1 MSDFSIIGNRT
12 AMIDA
17 AAKTTGAGKYTDDL
31 SVPGMLVGKI
41 LHSPYPH
48 ARIRRI
54 DTSRAEKCEGVVA
67 VVVGQ
72 DAPNP
77 YGILP
82 VGHDEYALA
91 LDKVRY
97 VGDNVAC
104 VVAVSESIA
113 ETALELIDVEYEVLP
128 AYFDPEESMKAVTDL
143 IHDSKPGNLEKDY
156 HHVFGDPDQGF
167 AGADQIAEARF
178 IANEVTHAAMEPHST
193 LASFEIDPHTG
204 KPGRLTVWSSTQVPY
219 YLQHKLSLVLEMPMA
234 QIRVIKPL
242 VGGGFG
248 GKSEV
253 IPLEI
258 IAAIAARKAQA
269 AVKITYTREEVFWAH
284 RGRPRTIIDLKTG
297 VKKDGRITAVKA
309 RVVQDGG
316 AYCSYGVVTILYSGA
331 LLGALYDIPNIQ
343 YDGYRVLTNKPA
355 CGAMRGH
362 GTVNVRFAFESQL
375 DELALAIGMDPAEIR
390 QRNLLQ
396 PPCITVNG
404 LRVQSYGLPECIEK
418 TVDRSGWKQRKGKL
432 PRGRGLGIAC
442 SHYVSGAAN
451 SIIRSDMPHS
461 TVNIKIDRDG
471 GVVVYTGASE
481 IGQGSDTMTA
491 QIAAEVLGCSLPRVR
506 VIAADTDLTPI
517 DIGSYSSRVTFMA
530 GNATLRAAS
539 EVKRLIAAAAAKK
552 MGCAAEDLIFRN
564 DQVLR
569 KNAAASVGELADKS
583 VRTTQDEASV
593 SGRVEGQILRGSLQ
607 QKRKEEG
614 PKEKMSFEEAVVAAI
629 DFHGGLTGT
638 GSYAPPQEARGG
650 KHKGAGVGPSPA
662 YSYSAQVAEVSVD
675 EETGEVVVH
684 KVWAAHDCG
693 RALNPVSVEGQII
706 GSVWMGMGQALTEE
720 MVWKDGML
728 MNPGLLEYRS
738 PSSVESPEVEPII
751 VESVDPEGPFG
762 AKECSEGSLAAT
774 IPAIANAIYD
784 AVGVRLRESPFT
796 PERVL
801 SALRA
806 KRNARALNLTKVL
819 TRLLRHASA
828 NTADR
833 CASKVR
839 ARNATRSIHRGEK
852 CRPPRAVPIEPY
864 KVQTAPAQNCRRRNR
879 VSRGTFDACR
889 AWQLARAGSNS
900 HPNHCRRHRFNSIDA
915 AETIRAGARSRSA
928 RNRSAARHPAA
939 ARRRRRNRGP
949 HHAPR
954 HRALRLSAPALC
966 GPHRSS
972 GDRGIA
978 RTAEHGHHRR

>member
-1 MSDFSIIGNRT
+1 MSDFSIIGKPT

-17 AAKTTGAGKYTDDL
+17 AGKTTGAGKYTDDL
-31 SVPGMLVGKI
+31 SLPGMLIGKI

-48 ARIRRI
+48 ARIKSI
-54 DTSRAEKCEGVVA
+54 NTSRAEKCEGVVSVA
-67 VVVGQ
+67 VGK

-82 VGHDEYALA
+82 VGHDEYPLA

-104 VVAVSESIA
+104 VVAVSEAIA
-113 ETALELIDVEYEVLP
+113 EKALELIDVEYEVLP
-128 AYFDPEESMKAVTDL
+128 AYFDPEESMKAQTDL

-167 AGADQIAEARF
+167 AEADQVAEARF

-258 IAAIAARKAQA
+258 IAAVAARKAQA
-269 AVKITYTREEVFWAH
+269 PVKITYTREEVFWAH

-297 VKKDGRITAVKA
+297 VKRDGRITAVKA

-375 DELALAIGMDPAEIR
+375 DELAAKIGIDPAEIR
-390 QRNLLQ
+390 RSNLLK

-418 TVDRSGWKQRKGKL
+418 TVARSGWKERKGKL
-432 PRGRGLGIAC
+432 PKGRGLGIAC

-491 QIAAEVLGCSLPRVR
+491 QVAAEVLGCALPRVR

-530 GNATLRAAS
+530 GNATLRAAE
-539 EVKRLIAAAAAKK
+539 EVKKMIAAAAAKK
-552 MGCAAEDLIFRN
+552 MNCTPEEL
-564 DQVLR
+564 VLR
-569 KNAAASVGELADKS
+569 GDVVIRRNGHVGTPAPGRPAEQSSA
-583 VRTTQDEASV
+583 ASV
-593 SGRVEGQILRGSLQ
+593 SGHVEGQILRGSLQ

-614 PKEKMSFEEAVVAAI
+614 PKDWMTFEEAVVAAI
-629 DFHGGLTGT
+629 DFHGALTGT

-675 EETGEVVVH
+675 EETGEVTVH

-784 AVGVRLRESPFT
+784 AVGVRLHESPFT

-801 SALRA
+801 AALRA
-806 KRNARALNLTKVL
+806 KKNAKLLNLTEGVDPTSP
-819 TRLLRHASA
+819 TRFREHGGSLCFKGKGPERHALDPS
-828 NTADR
+828 R
-833 CASKVR
+833 R
-839 ARNATRSIHRGEK
+839 ARITTEG
-852 CRPPRAVPIEPY
+852 
-864 KVQTAPAQNCRRRNR
+864 QQ
-879 VSRGTFDACR
+879 
-889 AWQLARAGSNS
+889 Q
-900 HPNHCRRHRFNSIDA
+900 
-915 AETIRAGARSRSA
+915 
-928 RNRSAARHPAA
+928 
-939 ARRRRRNRGP
+939 
-949 HHAPR
+949 
-954 HRALRLSAPALC
+954 
-966 GPHRSS
+966 
-972 GDRGIA
+972 
-978 RTAEHGHHRR
+978 

>member
-1 MSDFSIIGNRT
+1 MSDFSIVGKPT

-17 AAKTTGAGKYTDDL
+17 AEKTTGGGKYTDDL

-48 ARIRRI
+48 ARIKRI
-54 DTSRAEKCEGVVA
+54 DTSRAEQLEGVVTVA
-67 VVVGQ
+67 IGK

-77 YGILP
+77 FGILP
-82 VGHDEYALA
+82 VGHDEHALA

-104 VVAVSESIA
+104 VVAISEAIA
-113 ETALELIDVEYEVLP
+113 EKALELIEVDYELLP
-128 AYFDPEESMKAVTDL
+128 SYFDPEESMKAENDL
-143 IHDSKPGNLEKDY
+143 IHDRKPHNLEKDY
-156 HHVFGDPDQGF
+156 HHVFGDPDKGF
-167 AGADQIAEARF
+167 SEADQVCEARF
-178 IANEVTHAAMEPHST
+178 IANEVTHAAMEPHSS
-193 LASFEIDPHTG
+193 LSSFELDPHTG
-204 KPGRLTVWSSTQVPY
+204 KLGRLTVWSSTQVPY
-219 YLQHKLSLVLEMPMA
+219 YLQHKLSLVLEMPMS

-258 IAAIAARKAQA
+258 IAAIAARKAKA
-269 AVKITYTREEVFWAH
+269 PVKITYTREEVFWAH

-297 VKKDGRITAVKA
+297 VKNDGRITAVRA

-331 LLGALYDIPNIQ
+331 LLGALYDIPHIQ

-375 DELALAIGMDPAEIR
+375 DELAGKIGMDPAEIR
-390 QRNLLQ
+390 QRNLLK

-418 TVDRSGWKQRKGKL
+418 TVERSGWKRRKGNLSK
-432 PRGRGLGIAC
+432 GRGLGIAC

-491 QIAAEVLGCSLPRVR
+491 QVAAEILGCSLARVR

-530 GNATLRAAS
+530 GNATLRAA
-539 EVKRLIAAAAAKK
+539 EDVKKRIAAAAAKK
-552 MGCAAEDLIFRN
+552 MNCAPEELVFREDVVFKKGSPAPAAKKDADEEAE
-564 DQVLR
+564 V
-569 KNAAASVGELADKS
+569 
-583 VRTTQDEASV
+583 TQAGASV

-614 PKEKMSFEEAVVAAI
+614 PKDWMTFEEAVVAAI
-629 DFHGGLTGT
+629 DFHGALTGT
-638 GSYAPPQEARGG
+638 GSYAPPPEARGG
-650 KHKGAGVGPSPA
+650 KHKGGGVGPSPA

-675 EETGEVVVH
+675 EDTGEVTVH

-728 MNPGLLEYRS
+728 MNAGMLEYRS
-738 PSSVESPEVEPII
+738 PSSVESPEIEPII
-751 VESVDPEGPFG
+751 VESIDPEGPFG

-774 IPAIANAIYD
+774 IPAISNAIFD
-784 AVGVRLRESPFT
+784 AVGVRLHESPFT

-801 SALRA
+801 AALRA
-806 KRNARALNLTKVL
+806 KRKDKALNLTEGVDPTWPVRFREHGGSLRFKGKGPQ
-819 TRLLRHASA
+819 RHAL
-828 NTADR
+828 D
-833 CASKVR
+833 
-839 ARNATRSIHRGEK
+839 
-852 CRPPRAVPIEPY
+852 P
-864 KVQTAPAQNCRRRNR
+864 
-879 VSRGTFDACR
+879 ACR
-889 AWQLARAGSNS
+889 E
-900 HPNHCRRHRFNSIDA
+900 DA
-915 AETIRAGARSRSA
+915 AIAGGA
-928 RNRSAARHPAA
+928 
-939 ARRRRRNRGP
+939 
-949 HHAPR
+949 
-954 HRALRLSAPALC
+954 
-966 GPHRSS
+966 
-972 GDRGIA
+972 D
-978 RTAEHGHHRR
+978 

>member
-1 MSDFSIIGNRT
+1 MPNDFSIIGKPI
-12 AMIDA
+12 AMVDA
-17 AAKTTGAGKYTDDL
+17 AGKTTGAGKYTDDL
-31 SVPGMLVGKI
+31 CLPGMLVGKI

-48 ARIRRI
+48 ARVKGI
-54 DTSRAEKCEGVVA
+54 DTARAEKLDGVIAVA
-67 VVVGQ
+67 TGK
-72 DAPNP
+72 DAPNT

-82 VGHDEYALA
+82 VGHDEHALA
-91 LDKVRY
+91 VDKVRY

-104 VVAVSESIA
+104 VAAVDEATA
-113 ETALELIDVEYEVLP
+113 EQALELIDVEYEVLP
-128 AYFDPEESMKAVTDL
+128 AYFDPEESMKAETDL
-143 IHDSKPGNLEKDY
+143 IHDNKPHNIEKDY
-156 HHVFGDPDQGF
+156 HHVFGDPEKGF
-167 AGADQIAEARF
+167 AEADHVAEARF

-193 LASFEIDPHTG
+193 LAAFEIDSQTG
-204 KPGRLTVWSSTQVPY
+204 QPGRLTVWSSTQVPY
-219 YLQHKLSLVLEMPMA
+219 YLQHKLSLVLEMPMS

-258 IAAIAARKAQA
+258 IAAIAARKAKRP
-269 AVKITYTREEVFWAH
+269 VKITYTREEVFWAH

-297 VKKDGRITAVKA
+297 VKNDGRITAVKA

-316 AYCSYGVVTILYSGA
+316 GYCSYGVVTILYSGA

-375 DELALAIGMDPAEIR
+375 DELAARINLDRAEIR
-390 QRNLLQ
+390 RRNLLQ

-404 LRVQSYGLPECIEK
+404 LRVQSYGLPECIDK
-418 TVDRSGWKQRKGKL
+418 VVARSGWNVRMGKL

-471 GVVVYTGASE
+471 GVVVYTGAAE

-491 QIAAEVLGCSLPRVR
+491 QIAAEVLGCSLARVR

-530 GNATLRAAS
+530 GNATLRAAE
-539 EVKRLIAAAAAKK
+539 EVKKRIAAAAAKK
-552 MGCAAEDLIFRN
+552 MNCAADDLLFR
-564 DQVLR
+564 DDVVSKR
-569 KNAAASVGELADKS
+569 GSGKNSRVTS
-583 VRTTQDEASV
+583 IEASA

-614 PKEKMSFEEAVVAAI
+614 SKAWMSFEEAVVAAI
-629 DFHGGLTGT
+629 DFHGALTGT
-638 GSYAPPQEARGG
+638 GSYAPPPEARGG

-675 EETGEVVVH
+675 EDIGEVIVH
-684 KVWAAHDCG
+684 KVWASHDCG
-693 RALNPVSVEGQII
+693 RALNPVAVEGQII
-706 GSVWMGMGQALTEE
+706 GSVWMGLGQALQEE

-751 VESVDPEGPFG
+751 VESIDPEGPFG

-784 AVGVRLRESPFT
+784 AVGIRLREAPFT

-801 SALRA
+801 AALRQGNWE
-806 KRNARALNLTKVL
+806 KKALEI
-819 TRLLRHASA
+819 TRG
-828 NTADR
+828 AD
-833 CASKVR
+833 
-839 ARNATRSIHRGEK
+839 
-852 CRPPRAVPIEPY
+852 P
-864 KVQTAPAQNCRRRNR
+864 TAPK
-879 VSRGTFDACR
+879 TFR
-889 AWQLARAGSNS
+889 EHGGSTWYKGKG
-900 HPNHCRRHRFNSIDA
+900 PQRHEQD
-915 AETIRAGARSRSA
+915 
-928 RNRSAARHPAA
+928 P
-939 ARRRRRNRGP
+939 ARRAP
-949 HHAPR
+949 HADT
-954 HRALRLSAPALC
+954 A
-966 GPHRSS
+966 
-972 GDRGIA
+972 GDD
-978 RTAEHGHHRR
+978 

>member
-1 MSDFSIIGNRT
+1 MTNFSIIGKPT
-12 AMIDA
+12 AMVDA
-17 AAKTTGAGKYTDDL
+17 AGKTTGSGKYTDDL
-31 SVPGMLVGKI
+31 SLPGMLVGKI

-54 DTSRAEKCEGVVA
+54 DTSLAQKLDGVVA
-67 VVVGQ
+67 VVTGK
-72 DAPNP
+72 DAPTP
-77 YGILP
+77 FGILP
-82 VGHDEYALA
+82 VGHDEHALA
-91 LDKVRY
+91 VDKVRY

-104 VVAVSESIA
+104 VAAVSEAVA
-113 ETALELIDVEYEVLP
+113 EKALELIDVEFEVLP
-128 AYFDPEESMKAVTDL
+128 AYFDPEDSMKAESDL
-143 IHDSKPGNLEKDY
+143 IHDHKAHNVEKDY
-156 HHVFGDPDQGF
+156 HHVFGDPEKAF
-167 AGADQIAEARF
+167 AESDCVLEARF

-204 KPGRLTVWSSTQVPY
+204 NRGRLTVWSSTQVPY

-253 IPLEI
+253 IPLEL
-258 IAAIAARKAQA
+258 IAAVAARAAQA
-269 AVKITYTREEVFWAH
+269 PVKITYTREEVFWAH

-297 VKKDGRITAVKA
+297 AKRDGSITAVKA

-375 DELALAIGMDPAEIR
+375 DEIAAKLHLDPAEIR
-390 QRNLLQ
+390 RRNLLK

-404 LRVQSYGLPECIEK
+404 LRVQSYGLPECIDQVV
-418 TVDRSGWKQRKGKL
+418 TRSGWNERKGKL
-432 PRGRGLGIAC
+432 PRGRGLGVAC

-471 GVVVYTGASE
+471 GVVVYTGASD
-481 IGQGSDTMTA
+481 IGQGSDTMVA
-491 QIAAEVLGCSLPRVR
+491 QIASETLGCSLGRVR

-517 DIGSYSSRVTFMA
+517 DIGSYSSRVTFMN
-530 GNATLRAAS
+530 GNATLRAA
-539 EVKRLIAAAAAKK
+539 EDVKKQIASAAARK
-552 MGCAAEDLIFRN
+552 MNCNPEDLVFRE
-564 DQVLR
+564 DKVAL
-569 KNAAASVGELADKS
+569 ASRRPGDGGEPTAEGP
-583 VRTTQDEASV
+583 TV
-593 SGRVEGQILRGSLQ
+593 SGHVDGQILRGSLQ

-614 PKEKMSFEEAVVAAI
+614 PKDQLSFEEAVVAAI
-629 DFHGGLTGT
+629 DFHGALSGT
-638 GSYAPPQEARGG
+638 GSYAPPLEARGG

-675 EETGEVVVH
+675 QETGEVTVH

-706 GSVWMGMGQALTEE
+706 GSVWMGLGQALEEE

-728 MNPGLLEYRS
+728 LNPGLLEYRS
-738 PSSVESPEVEPII
+738 PSAAESPEIEPII
-751 VESVDPEGPFG
+751 VESIDPEGPFG

-774 IPAIANAIYD
+774 IPAISNAIYE
-784 AVGVRLRESPFT
+784 AVGIRLHECPFT

-801 SALRA
+801 AALRA
-806 KRNARALNLTKVL
+806 KNHAKPINLTEGIDP
-819 TRLLRHASA
+819 T
-828 NTADR
+828 DP
-833 CASKVR
+833 
-839 ARNATRSIHRGEK
+839 ARFREHG
-852 CRPPRAVPIEPY
+852 
-864 KVQTAPAQNCRRRNR
+864 
-879 VSRGTFDACR
+879 
-889 AWQLARAGSNS
+889 GSLWFKGKG
-900 HPNHCRRHRFNSIDA
+900 P
-915 AETIRAGARSRSA
+915 E
-928 RNRSAARHPAA
+928 RHPLDPS
-939 ARRRRRNRGP
+939 RREATAVAG
-949 HHAPR
+949 
-954 HRALRLSAPALC
+954 
-966 GPHRSS
+966 
-972 GDRGIA
+972 GDD
-978 RTAEHGHHRR
+978 

>member
-1 MSDFSIIGNRT
+1 MSDFSIIGKPT
-12 AMIDA
+12 AMVDA
-17 AAKTTGAGKYTDDL
+17 AEKTTGSGKYTDDL
-31 SVPGMLVGKI
+31 RVPGMLVGKI

-48 ARIRRI
+48 ARIRSI
-54 DTSRAEKCEGVVA
+54 DTKRAEALEGVVA
-67 VVVGQ
+67 AVIGK

-82 VGHDEYALA
+82 VGHDEHALA

-104 VVAVSESIA
+104 VVAVSEAIA
-113 ETALELIDVEYEVLP
+113 EKALELIDVEYEVLP
-128 AYFDPEESMKAVTDL
+128 AYFDPEESMKAKTNL
-143 IHDSKPGNLEKDY
+143 IHDNKPGNLEKDY
-156 HHVFGDPDQGF
+156 HHAFGDPDKGF
-167 AGADQIAEARF
+167 AEADHVAEARF

-193 LASFEIDPHTG
+193 LASFELDPHTG
-204 KPGRLTVWSSTQVPY
+204 KLGRLTVWSSTQVPY
-219 YLQHKLSLVLEMPMA
+219 YLQHKLSLVLEMPMS

-258 IAAIAARKAQA
+258 IAAVAARKAQA
-269 AVKITYTREEVFWAH
+269 PVKITYTREEVFWAH

-297 VKKDGRITAVKA
+297 VTNDGRITAVKA

-331 LLGALYDIPNIQ
+331 LLGALYDIPHIQ

-375 DELALAIGMDPAEIR
+375 DELAAKIGMDPAEIR
-390 QRNLLQ
+390 QRNLLK

-418 TVDRSGWKQRKGKL
+418 TVERSGWKQRKGKL
-432 PRGRGLGIAC
+432 PKGRGLGIAC

-491 QIAAEVLGCSLPRVR
+491 QVAAEVLGCSLARVR

-530 GNATLRAAS
+530 GNATLRAA
-539 EVKRLIAAAAAKK
+539 EDVKKRIAAAAAKK
-552 MGCAAEDLIFRN
+552 MDCAAEELVFR
-564 DQVLR
+564 DDVIYKTSLLR
-569 KNAAASVGELADKS
+569 SAEGESAQIPRGPGGRGRPSPHDSFSPRTSSSPQAAE
-583 VRTTQDEASV
+583 QASV

-607 QKRKEEG
+607 QKRKEEC
-614 PKEKMSFEEAVVAAI
+614 PKEWMTFEEAVVAAI
-629 DFHGGLTGT
+629 DFHGALTGT
-638 GSYAPPQEARGG
+638 GSYAPPPEARGG
-650 KHKGAGVGPSPA
+650 KHKGGGVGPSPA

-675 EETGEVVVH
+675 EDTGEVTVH

-693 RALNPVSVEGQII
+693 RALNPVSVQGQII

-728 MNPGLLEYRS
+728 MNAGMLEYRS

-751 VESVDPEGPFG
+751 VESIDPEGPFG

-774 IPAIANAIYD
+774 IPAISNAIYD
-784 AVGVRLRESPFT
+784 AVGVRLHESPFT

-801 SALRA
+801 AALRA
-806 KRNARALNLTKVL
+806 KRNAKVL
-819 TRLLRHASA
+819 DLTEGV
-828 NTADR
+828 D
-833 CASKVR
+833 
-839 ARNATRSIHRGEK
+839 
-852 CRPPRAVPIEPY
+852 P
-864 KVQTAPAQNCRRRNR
+864 TAPARFREHGGSLCFKNKGPERHAL
-879 VSRGTFDACR
+879 DP
-889 AWQLARAGSNS
+889 ARSPGV
-900 HPNHCRRHRFNSIDA
+900 PK
-915 AETIRAGARSRSA
+915 AGA
-928 RNRSAARHPAA
+928 
-939 ARRRRRNRGP
+939 
-949 HHAPR
+949 
-954 HRALRLSAPALC
+954 
-966 GPHRSS
+966 
-972 GDRGIA
+972 D
-978 RTAEHGHHRR
+978 

>member
-1 MSDFSIIGNRT
+1 MV
-12 AMIDA
+12 DA
-17 AAKTTGAGKYTDDL
+17 AEKTTGAGKYTDDL

-48 ARIRRI
+48 ARIKKI
-54 DTSRAEKCEGVVA
+54 DTARAEQLEGVVA
-67 VVVGQ
+67 VAIGK
-72 DAPNP
+72 DAPKT

-82 VGHDEYALA
+82 VGHDEYPLA
-91 LDKVRY
+91 LDRVRY

-104 VVAVSESIA
+104 VIAINEAIA
-113 ETALELIDVEYEVLP
+113 EKALELIDVDYEVLP
-128 AYFDPEESMKAVTDL
+128 AYFDPEESMKAESDL
-143 IHDSKPGNLEKDY
+143 IHDHKPNNIEKDY
-156 HHVFGDPDQGF
+156 HHVFGDPEKGF
-167 AGADQIAEARF
+167 AEADQIAEGRF
-178 IANEVTHAAMEPHST
+178 LANEVTHAAMEPHST

-204 KPGRLTVWSSTQVPY
+204 KPGRLIVWSSTQVPY
-219 YLQHKLSLVLEMPMA
+219 YLQHKLSLVLEMPMQ

-269 AVKITYTREEVFWAH
+269 PVKITYTREEVFWAH

-297 VKKDGRITAVKA
+297 VKRDGRITAVKA
-309 RVVQDGG
+309 RVIQDGG

-375 DELALAIGMDPAEIR
+375 DELAVQIGMDPAEIR

-418 TVDRSGWKQRKGKL
+418 TVERSGWKQRKGKL
-432 PRGRGLGIAC
+432 PKGRGLGIAC

-491 QIAAEVLGCSLPRVR
+491 QVAAETLGCSLARVR

-530 GNATLRAAS
+530 GNATLRAAE
-539 EVKRLIAAAAAKK
+539 EVKKLIAAAAAKK
-552 MGCAAEDLIFRN
+552 MGCQPEDLVFKR
-564 DQVLR
+564 DTVS
-569 KNAAASVGELADKS
+569 KGAANHVGTAALGRPAEQSSAA
-583 VRTTQDEASV
+583 TV

-607 QKRKEEG
+607 QKRKDEG
-614 PKEKMSFEEAVVAAI
+614 PKDQMTFEEAVVAAI
-629 DFHGGLTGT
+629 DFHGALTGT
-638 GSYAPPQEARGG
+638 GSYAPPPEARGG

-662 YSYSAQVAEVSVD
+662 YSYSAQAAEVSVD
-675 EETGEVVVH
+675 EETGEVTVH

-738 PSSVESPEVEPII
+738 PSSVESPDVEPII
-751 VESVDPEGPFG
+751 VESIDPEGPFG

-784 AVGVRLRESPFT
+784 AVGVRLHESPFT

-801 SALRA
+801 AALRA
-806 KRNARALNLTKVL
+806 KKNAKALNLTEGV
-819 TRLLRHASA
+819 
-828 NTADR
+828 D
-833 CASKVR
+833 
-839 ARNATRSIHRGEK
+839 
-852 CRPPRAVPIEPY
+852 P
-864 KVQTAPAQNCRRRNR
+864 TAPAQFREH
-879 VSRGTFDACR
+879 G
-889 AWQLARAGSNS
+889 GSLWFKGKG
-900 HPNHCRRHRFNSIDA
+900 PD
-915 AETIRAGARSRSA
+915 
-928 RNRSAARHPAA
+928 RHPLDPSRQEMPAA
-939 ARRRRRNRGP
+939 GGGA
-949 HHAPR
+949 
-954 HRALRLSAPALC
+954 
-966 GPHRSS
+966 
-972 GDRGIA
+972 D
-978 RTAEHGHHRR
+978 

>member
-1 MSDFSIIGNRT
+1 MQRHMTDFSIIGKPT
-12 AMIDA
+12 AMVDA
-17 AAKTTGAGKYTDDL
+17 AEKTTGAGKYTDDL
-31 SVPGMLVGKI
+31 SLPGVMVGKI

-48 ARIRRI
+48 ARIKRM
-54 DTSRAEKCEGVVA
+54 DTTRAQQLEGVAA
-67 VVVGQ
+67 VVVGN

-82 VGHDEYALA
+82 VGHDEHALA

-104 VVAVSESIA
+104 VVATSEAIA
-113 ETALELIDVEYEVLP
+113 EKALELIQVDYEVLP
-128 AYFDPEESMKAVTDL
+128 AYFDPEESMKAEKDL
-143 IHDSKPGNLEKDY
+143 IHDNKPHNLEKDY
-156 HHVFGDPDQGF
+156 HHVFGDPEKGF
-167 AGADQIAEARF
+167 AEADEIAEARF

-193 LASFEIDPHTG
+193 LASFEIDPYTG
-204 KPGRLTVWSSTQVPY
+204 NPGRLTVWSSTQVPY
-219 YLQHKLSLVLEMPMA
+219 YLQHKLSLVLEMPMQ

-258 IAAIAARKAQA
+258 IAAIAARKAEA
-269 AVKITYTREEVFWAH
+269 PVKITYTREEVFWAH

-297 VKKDGRITAVKA
+297 VKNDGRITAVKA

-375 DELALAIGMDPAEIR
+375 DELAAKISMDPTEIR
-390 QRNLLQ
+390 RRNLLQ

-404 LRVQSYGLPECIEK
+404 LRVQSYGLPECIDK
-418 TVDRSGWKQRKGKL
+418 TVERSGWRRRKGKL

-491 QIAAEVLGCSLPRVR
+491 QIAAEVLGCSLSRIR

-530 GNATLRAAS
+530 GNATLRAAT
-539 EVKRLIAAAAAKK
+539 EVKKQIAHAAAKK
-552 MGCAAEDLIFRN
+552 MNCAPDDLFFREDLVVRRN
-564 DQVLR
+564 GYEGTAVLGNLPQAETR
-569 KNAAASVGELADKS
+569 GPGKPNSP
-583 VRTTQDEASV
+583 ASV
-593 SGRVEGQILRGSLQ
+593 SGYVEGQILRGSLQ
-607 QKRKEEG
+607 QKRKDDG
-614 PKEKMSFEEAVVAAI
+614 PKDQMTFEEAVVASI
-629 DFHGGLTGT
+629 DFHGALTGT
-638 GSYAPPQEARGG
+638 GSYAPPPEARGG

-675 EETGEVVVH
+675 EETGEVTVH

-738 PSSVESPEVEPII
+738 PSAVESPEVEPII

-784 AVGVRLRESPFT
+784 AVGIRLHESPFT

-801 SALRA
+801 AALRA
-806 KRNARALNLTKVL
+806 KKSAKALNLTEGVDPTSPQRFREPGGSLWFKGKGPE
-819 TRLLRHASA
+819 RHPADPSRAHASA
-828 NTADR
+828 GGAD
-833 CASKVR
+833 
-839 ARNATRSIHRGEK
+839 
-852 CRPPRAVPIEPY
+852 
-864 KVQTAPAQNCRRRNR
+864 
-879 VSRGTFDACR
+879 
-889 AWQLARAGSNS
+889 
-900 HPNHCRRHRFNSIDA
+900 
-915 AETIRAGARSRSA
+915 
-928 RNRSAARHPAA
+928 
-939 ARRRRRNRGP
+939 
-949 HHAPR
+949 
-954 HRALRLSAPALC
+954 
-966 GPHRSS
+966 
-972 GDRGIA
+972 
-978 RTAEHGHHRR
+978 

>member
-1 MSDFSIIGNRT
+1 MGNNFSIIGKPS
-12 AMIDA
+12 AMVDA
-17 AAKTTGAGKYTDDL
+17 AGKTTGAGKYTDDL
-31 SVPGMLVGKI
+31 RLPGMLVGKI

-48 ARIRRI
+48 ARIKSI
-54 DTSRAEKCEGVVA
+54 DASRAEKLDGVVA
-67 VVVGQ
+67 VVVGK

-82 VGHDEYALA
+82 VGHDEHALA

-104 VVAVSESIA
+104 VVATSEAIA
-113 ETALELIDVEYEVLP
+113 ETALELIAVDYEVLP
-128 AYFDPEESMKAVTDL
+128 AYFEPEESMKAETDL
-143 IHDSKPGNLEKDY
+143 IHDNKPHNLEKDY
-156 HHVFGDPDQGF
+156 HHVFGDPDRGF
-167 AGADQIAEARF
+167 AEADEIAEARF
-178 IANEVTHAAMEPHST
+178 SANEVTHAAMEPHAT

-204 KPGRLTVWSSTQVPY
+204 KRGRLTVWSSTQVPY
-219 YLQHKLSLVLEMPMA
+219 YLQHKLSLVLEMPMQ

-258 IAAIAARKAQA
+258 IAAIAARKAEA
-269 AVKITYTREEVFWAH
+269 PVKITYTREEVFWAH

-297 VKKDGRITAVKA
+297 VKHDGRITAVKA

-331 LLGALYDIPNIQ
+331 LLGALYDIGNIQ
-343 YDGYRVLTNKPA
+343 FDGYRVLTNKPA

-375 DELALAIGMDPAEIR
+375 DELAVKIGMDPAEIR

-396 PPCITVNG
+396 PPCVTVNG
-404 LRVQSYGLPECIEK
+404 LRVESYGLPECIEK
-418 TVDRSGWKQRKGKL
+418 TVERSGWNERKGKL
-432 PRGRGLGIAC
+432 PKGRGIGIAC

-471 GVVVYTGASE
+471 GVVVYTGAAE

-491 QIAAEVLGCSLPRVR
+491 QVAAEVLGCSLGRVR
-506 VIAADTDLTPI
+506 VVAADTDLTPI

-530 GNATLRAAS
+530 GNATLRAAA
-539 EVKRLIAAAAAKK
+539 EVKKLIAAAAAWK
-552 MGCAAEDLIFRN
+552 MGCGVEELVFRDDRVSKGSQERLPAEN
-564 DQVLR
+564 PSGPGSSTSLR
-569 KNAAASVGELADKS
+569 PGFGERLSPPGPSSSQA
-583 VRTTQDEASV
+583 REQASV

-607 QKRKEEG
+607 QKRKDEG
-614 PKEKMSFEEAVVAAI
+614 PKDQMTFEEAVVGAI
-629 DFHGGLTGT
+629 DFHGALTGT
-638 GSYAPPQEARGG
+638 GSYAPPPEARGG

-675 EETGEVVVH
+675 EETGEVTVH

-738 PSSVESPEVEPII
+738 PSSIESPEVEPII
-751 VESVDPEGPFG
+751 VESIDPEGPFG
-762 AKECSEGSLAAT
+762 AKESSEGSLAAT

-784 AVGVRLRESPFT
+784 AVGVRLHECPFT

-801 SALRA
+801 AALRA
-806 KRNARALNLTKVL
+806 KQKAKSLNLTGGVDPSRPVGFREHGGSLWFKGKGPE
-819 TRLLRHASA
+819 RHAL
-828 NTADR
+828 D
-833 CASKVR
+833 
-839 ARNATRSIHRGEK
+839 
-852 CRPPRAVPIEPY
+852 
-864 KVQTAPAQNCRRRNR
+864 
-879 VSRGTFDACR
+879 
-889 AWQLARAGSNS
+889 
-900 HPNHCRRHRFNSIDA
+900 
-915 AETIRAGARSRSA
+915 RSRSETSVGGA
-928 RNRSAARHPAA
+928 
-939 ARRRRRNRGP
+939 
-949 HHAPR
+949 
-954 HRALRLSAPALC
+954 
-966 GPHRSS
+966 
-972 GDRGIA
+972 D
-978 RTAEHGHHRR
+978 